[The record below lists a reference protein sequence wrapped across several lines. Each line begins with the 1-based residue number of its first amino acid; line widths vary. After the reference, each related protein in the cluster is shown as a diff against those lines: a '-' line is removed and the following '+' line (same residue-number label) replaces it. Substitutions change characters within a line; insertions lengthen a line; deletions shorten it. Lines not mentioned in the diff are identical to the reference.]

1 MDEVFLRFEFSDG
14 NDLEHATRLI
24 RERLASLDMVE
35 EADAMPEE
43 TRLTGAE
50 VVAAIAVTVVI
61 VRSSRELIQEVRKLI
76 PEIQGLIGDVRGF
89 LKSVTAEVGTEK
101 VQVFSKN

>member
-14 NDLEHATRLI
+14 KDLEQAARLI
-24 RERLASLDMVE
+24 QERLAGLDMVE
-35 EADAMPEE
+35 EADAIPEE
-43 TRLTGAE
+43 TRLTGVE

-76 PEIQGLIGDVRGF
+76 PEIQGLVGDVRGF
-89 LKSVTAEVGTEK
+89 LKSVTAEVGAEK